1 MNREIKFRMWNNVK
15 SDPQKSKMFYDL
27 ENVFECLKQQMAWDS
42 HDVFTLQYN
51 HVGDGSVFM
60 QFTGLLDKNGKEIYE
75 GDICQI
81 MRRKQDGF
89 SKEGLITVGVVR
101 FSTVYAIDN
110 TLYAFD
116 TFNINDRSLRY
127 LLNNDLEIIGNI
139 YENKIL

>member
-60 QFTGLLDKNGKEIYE
+60 QFTAYSIKMAKRFMRGIYA
-75 GDICQI
+75 
-81 MRRKQDGF
+81 K
-89 SKEGLITVGVVR
+89 L
-101 FSTVYAIDN
+101 
-110 TLYAFD
+110 
-116 TFNINDRSLRY
+116 
-127 LLNNDLEIIGNI
+127 
-139 YENKIL
+139 